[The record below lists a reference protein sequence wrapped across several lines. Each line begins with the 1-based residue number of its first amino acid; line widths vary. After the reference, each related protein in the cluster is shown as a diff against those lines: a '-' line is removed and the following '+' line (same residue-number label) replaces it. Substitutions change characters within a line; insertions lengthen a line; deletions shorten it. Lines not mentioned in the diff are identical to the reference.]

1 MQGRMAWKENMT
13 KLMTKLEIFHNY
25 EAVWHLEDAS
35 HRRLSS
41 ISHQHR
47 KSFFFICVCMIQR
60 HSYIFCQEEAPLDNE
75 RRIFNDFERGSS
87 SAVCNLSQKRAE
99 VTLKT

>member
-1 MQGRMAWKENMT
+1 MT
-13 KLMTKLEIFHNY
+13 KFEIFHSY

-47 KSFFFICVCMIQR
+47 KSFFSICVCMIQR
-60 HSYIFCQEEAPLDNE
+60 HSYVFFCQEAPLDNE
-75 RRIFNDFERGSS
+75 RKIFNDFERGTYH
-87 SAVCNLSQKRAE
+87 KKGAE

>member
-1 MQGRMAWKENMT
+1 MGKWQRRKNLSEFDD
-13 KLMTKLEIFHNY
+13 EVRIFHRY

-47 KSFFFICVCMIQR
+47 KSFFFVCVCMIQR